1 MKINW
6 KLRVKNPVFWVQVG
20 GAVLMTALTYN
31 SMAPSDLTT
40 WDGVI
45 ALMLGVVTNPFLL
58 GSCAFGVWNA
68 INDPTTKGISDSG
81 KALDY
86 ETPAPNVKNTK
97 E

>member
-6 KLRVKNPVFWVQVG
+6 KLRLQSKAFWV
-20 GAVLMTALTYN
+20 ALASALVLLAQQLGFKVDSEMITNVVNTICTLGII
-31 SMAPSDLTT
+31 L
-40 WDGVI
+40 GVI
-45 ALMLGVVTNPFLL
+45 V
-58 GSCAFGVWNA
+58 
-68 INDPTTKGISDSG
+68 DPTTSGLSDSG